1 MTVLE
6 LRNLLE
12 DYEDEMELFLIAE
25 DRIGSRRLVLNIHDN
40 VDYEKRVILTGSLSK
55 REIPREVKTR
65 LC

>member
-1 MTVLE
+1 MTVVE

-12 DYEDEMELFLIAE
+12 DYEDDMELFLIAE

-40 VDYEKRVILTGSLSK
+40 VDFEKRIFLTGSLSK
-55 REIPREVKTR
+55 REIPRKVHTR